1 MTPVFPTRET
11 CNLDEPKEM
20 FLPLLVAL
28 PMKDYSV
35 RFPVVYLSILSA
47 HLHECGAFMKCPQC
61 GFVKDVVKQWQP
73 PKSTTPHWL
82 SDPGGWG
89 QRDRPKANRSTKFDT
104 TIPDRDQ
111 CDLADPRETFAWM
124 LTGLPLMRGAPML
137 FDGSW
142 AMDVS
147 EHLHDGG
154 AMVTCP
160 QCSYAGQSV
169 KEYVPPNLSG
179 PHWLTDPGR
188 WVPAGEKPPVSL
200 EDEIDASLGKMSQRQ
215 QVELFKALEADEA
228 GKPIPVSP
236 AGGVVERMPADAKA
250 AVLKRLRE
258 RDSA

>member
-1 MTPVFPTRET
+1 MFPTRET
-11 CNLDEPKEM
+11 CNLADPKQM
-20 FLPLLVAL
+20 FVPLLVAL
-28 PMKDYSV
+28 PMKEYSV
-35 RFPVVYLSILSA
+35 RFPVVYLSILST

-61 GFVKDVVKQWQP
+61 GFEKEPVKQWQAP
-73 PKSTTPHWL
+73 AAASPHWL

-89 QRDRPKANRSTKFDT
+89 QRKPSRGKRSTKFDT
-104 TIPDRDQ
+104 TIPDLGQ
-111 CDLADPRETFAWM
+111 CDLRDPREMFAWM

-154 AMVTCP
+154 AMLACP
-160 QCSYAGQSV
+160 ECAFVGSSV

-179 PHWLTDPGR
+179 PHWLTNPGE

-200 EDEIDASLGKMSQRQ
+200 EEEIDASLGKMSQRQ
-215 QVELFKALEADEA
+215 QVELFKALQADEA
-228 GKPIPVSP
+228 GKQIPATP
-236 AGGVVERMPADAKA
+236 AGQVVERMPVEAKA
-250 AVLKRLRE
+250 AVLKRF